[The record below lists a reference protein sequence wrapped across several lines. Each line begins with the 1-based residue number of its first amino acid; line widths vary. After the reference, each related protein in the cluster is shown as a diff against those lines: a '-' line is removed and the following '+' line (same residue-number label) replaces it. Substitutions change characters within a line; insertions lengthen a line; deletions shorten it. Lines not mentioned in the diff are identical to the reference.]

1 MGKNKN
7 EGAVKQG
14 WFDRFLSALERA
26 CNKLP
31 PPAILFIYLF
41 VIVAVLGCI
50 FSLLGVKTTFETQK
64 KGVPQMVTLK
74 KNGRSVGKLE

>member
-1 MGKNKN
+1 MGKNNKQ

-41 VIVAVLGCI
+41 VIIAVVSCKDHAVALN
-50 FSLLGVKTTFETQK
+50 SAKYS
-64 KGVPQMVTLK
+64 
-74 KNGRSVGKLE
+74 RLEV

>member
-1 MGKNKN
+1 MGKNNKQ

-14 WFDRFLSALERA
+14 WFDKFLSALERA

-41 VIVAVLGCI
+41 VIIAVLGCND
-50 FSLLGVKTTFETQK
+50 KA
-64 KGVPQMVTLK
+64 
-74 KNGRSVGKLE
+74 